1 MTGRRRFLRFME
13 ELERIEA
20 LETRKSHTFVDCHV
34 RVRVDHSRA
43 REFQNPAIS
52 ALHLLILA
60 SALAAIMAKKS
71 FPGRSPK
78 LK

>member
-1 MTGRRRFLRFME
+1 ME

-34 RVRVDHSRA
+34 RVRVDHSTRKL
-43 REFQNPAIS
+43 QNPG
-52 ALHLLILA
+52 LLPLPLLILA